1 MRPAF
6 HFWACAYCEISQR
19 RLPGFDAHVIRLY
32 ARGMSVREIR
42 GHGLKLYGWEG
53 WPDLISTITDEVLAE
68 VEQCRRAR
76 LRRCIP
82 LWISMRCGFRFGMK
96 GACKT
101 RPCILALW
109 IRADGCR
116 EVLGLWA
123 EQTAGAK
130 FWLKVFN
137 DAQ

>member
-1 MRPAF
+1 MKC
-6 HFWACAYCEISQR
+6 W
-19 RLPGFDAHVIRLY
+19 
-32 ARGMSVREIR
+32 
-42 GHGLKLYGWEG
+42 LKWNNG
-53 WPDLISTITDEVLAE
+53 
-68 VEQCRRAR
+68 RRAR

-96 GACKT
+96 GASKT

-116 EVLGLWA
+116 EVLGLWT

-137 DAQ
+137 DAQEGAERYSDYRRRWTARLSGRN